1 MDMDMDS
8 KKNALCVIFHKP
20 KLYYFNILNNIK
32 NYDIYVIIDDNSID
46 YSKLKKQ
53 FENITIIQMLNIFCK
68 NNGYVNSNNIGVKK
82 LISGWDKAL
91 CYFSLINKKYDY
103 VWFIED
109 DVFFYDETTIVN
121 IDNKYPSFD
130 ILSNCEFKEG
140 IYNQWLWRFIKI
152 NLPKPYYSGMMCA
165 TRLSINVLKEI
176 DKYAV
181 KNKCLFFIEAL
192 FPTIVKYNNFTYFQ
206 PNELKTIKY
215 RFDWNDKNVNK
226 TNIYHPIKDDRYHVY
241 LRHILNSKK

>member
-1 MDMDMDS
+1 
-8 KKNALCVIFHKP
+8 
-20 KLYYFNILNNIK
+20 
-32 NYDIYVIIDDNSID
+32 
-46 YSKLKKQ
+46 
-53 FENITIIQMLNIFCK
+53 MLNVFCK
-68 NNGYVNSNNIGVKK
+68 NNGYINSNNIGVKK
-82 LISGWDKAL
+82 MISGWDKAL
-91 CYFSLINKKYDY
+91 CYFSLINTNYDY
-103 VWFIED
+103 VWFMED
-109 DVFFYDETTIVN
+109 DVFFYDETTIMN

-130 ILSNCEFKEG
+130 ILANCEFKEG
-140 IYNQWLWRFIKI
+140 DYSQWLWRFIKI
-152 NLPKPYYSGMMCA
+152 NLQKPHYSGMMCA

-215 RFDWNDKNVNK
+215 RFVWNDKNVNK
-226 TNIYHPIKDDRYHVY
+226 TGLYHPLKDDRYHVY